1 MFKYQFK
8 SGKYFAGLIK
18 SAELFLK
25 SRFEGLGEFGLYA
38 LRTSYRLVCSATN
51 HHRSQRKNRSSGVF
65 YRFAPAWVQVP
76 KIYTIKKNLRIR
88 RFFLWCR
95 LRDLN
100 PRPTDYKSSK
110 LLIPHNIN
118 LLFLNKKSL
127 AGKGFK
133 QFFKILNTFKLRV
146 GIASCMYFTHSAL
159 TQIKVF

>member
-51 HHRSQRKNRSSGVF
+51 HHRSQRKHRSSGVF

-76 KIYTIKKNLRIR
+76 KIYTIKK
-88 RFFLWCR
+88 
-95 LRDLN
+95 
-100 PRPTDYKSSK
+100 TS
-110 LLIPHNIN
+110 
-118 LLFLNKKSL
+118 
-127 AGKGFK
+127 
-133 QFFKILNTFKLRV
+133 V
-146 GIASCMYFTHSAL
+146 
-159 TQIKVF
+159 